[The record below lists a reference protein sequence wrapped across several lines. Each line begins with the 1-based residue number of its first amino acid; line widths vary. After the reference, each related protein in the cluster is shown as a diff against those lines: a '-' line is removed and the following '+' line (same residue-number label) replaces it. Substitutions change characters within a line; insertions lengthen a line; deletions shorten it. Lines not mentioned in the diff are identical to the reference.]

1 MAQLKDMLKEKG
13 LKVATVSGA
22 SDGDIIAYPL
32 GKRGKLMVSRW
43 TLSRNG
49 GLSTSMVVYRRVI
62 LINLYIMVIL
72 EWYLEGYMY
81 MYVYIYVY

>member
-1 MAQLKDMLKEKG
+1 
-13 LKVATVSGA
+13 
-22 SDGDIIAYPL
+22 
-32 GKRGKLMVSRW
+32 
-43 TLSRNG
+43 
-49 GLSTSMVVYRRVI
+49 MVVYRRVI